1 PPYSRLKHKRFWD
14 SLVEVL
20 PFFVAWIT
28 VMRTEVIGTLQFNGS
43 ETPEEIDNALYSLY
57 FKKGYRL
64 VYLEP
69 ELVKKLMHAL
79 YL

>member
-1 PPYSRLKHKRFWD
+1 
-14 SLVEVL
+14 
-20 PFFVAWIT
+20 
-28 VMRTEVIGTLQFNGS
+28 MRTEVIGTLQFNGS